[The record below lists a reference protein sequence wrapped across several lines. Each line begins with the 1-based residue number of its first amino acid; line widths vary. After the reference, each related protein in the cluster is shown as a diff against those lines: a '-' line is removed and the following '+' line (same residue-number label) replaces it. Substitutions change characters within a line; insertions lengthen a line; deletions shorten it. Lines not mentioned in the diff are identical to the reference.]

1 MLHAHYEILI
11 QWLHYHP
18 HWGVVAAFLVAFTES
33 VAIIGTIIPG
43 SVTMTAIGT
52 LAGSGT
58 LPFWPIILLAILG
71 AIIGDGLSY
80 FTGYYFKDRIRMWW
94 PFKQHPSILSSG
106 EQFIHIH
113 GGKSIFIGRFVGPVR
128 AMIPLIAGML
138 NLPPKRYF
146 FASILSAIAWAPAY
160 LCPGMLLGFIS
171 LDMPPHIAAELILSI
186 LFTLVV
192 FWLIFSIFQFLYK
205 KTHAF
210 ANKILDQYW
219 FRWQRNSSTKWI
231 CFLLKNG
238 NNPGH
243 YGQLFLSFLLLI
255 FLGLFVFIAISVISH
270 LPLLMHWNLVVYH
283 VFRGFRTPT
292 LDKIAVIL
300 SSFGTLNTIIP
311 LSIIMLACLLIKNRW
326 AATHW
331 LLNAILIYTSV
342 GLIKTLYFF
351 PRPSGIYASPPFSS
365 FPSGHT
371 AFAISIYG
379 LFIFF
384 TTQSFSRPI
393 RKWLY
398 RLTGLVCL
406 AISLSRIYLGA
417 HWLSDVLASI
427 CLALTCLISTIISY
441 RRHPILKQ
449 SFLGGLL
456 NHRRLALEKSFLGIL
471 LMGLFTLF
479 SANALYLHNN
489 YKTDLANYQLYWK
502 IYLIPESVWWRGTSF
517 TLPYYRST
525 RLGIPEEVLNLEWAG
540 NINTIKQTLLKAG
553 WTDQKR
559 AIIQHQPLF
568 PKLYHDERPVIVFI
582 KQTQPSKPPLILRLW
597 STHILLLP
605 NRIPLW
611 IGTVHYDVHY
621 LLPRVF
627 KHKDKN
633 KQWPKPDNAFLH
645 GLSVTWKIKMMP
657 PTQLPKRLSKLSY
670 AKEIILIKPLNEK
683 KEPFYAA
690 T

>member
-94 PFKQHPSILSSG
+94 PFKQHPSILGSG
-106 EQFIHIH
+106 EQFIHMH

-146 FASILSAIAWAPAY
+146 FASILSAIAWAPVY
-160 LCPGMLLGFIS
+160 LCPGMLLGFVS
-171 LDMPPHIAAELILSI
+171 LEMPPHIAAELILSI
-186 LFTLVV
+186 LFSLII
-192 FWLIFSIFQFLYK
+192 FWFIFNVFQFFYK
-205 KTHAF
+205 KTHAL

-219 FRWQRNSSTKWI
+219 FRWQRNPFTKWI
-231 CFLLKNG
+231 CFVLKNG
-238 NNPGH
+238 NNPNH
-243 YGQLFLSFLLLI
+243 YGQLFLSFLWII
-255 FLGLFVFIAISVISH
+255 FLGLFLLIAVSVISH

-283 VFRGFRTPT
+283 IFRGFRTPT
-292 LDKIAVIL
+292 LDKIAVVI
-300 SSFGTLNTIIP
+300 SSFGTLNVIMP
-311 LSIIMLACLLIKNRW
+311 LSIMMLVGLLFKSRW
-326 AATHW
+326 AALHW
-331 LLNAILIYTSV
+331 LLNTILIYMSI

-371 AFAISIYG
+371 AFAIGIYG
-379 LFIFF
+379 LFIFL
-384 TTQSFSRPI
+384 TTQSLSQPV

-398 RLTGLVCL
+398 RLIGLVCL
-406 AISLSRIYLGA
+406 AVSLSRIYLGA

-427 CLALTCLISTIISY
+427 CLALSCLILTIISY
-441 RRHPILKQ
+441 RRRPILKK
-449 SFLGGLL
+449 SLLSLLFIGLC
-456 NHRRLALEKSFLGIL
+456 
-471 LMGLFTLF
+471 TLF
-479 SANALYLHNN
+479 PTNMLYLHEN
-489 YKTDLANYQLYWK
+489 YKIDLANYQLYWK
-502 IYLIPESVWWRGTSF
+502 VYLIPELVWWQGTSF

-540 NINTIKQTLLKAG
+540 DIHTIKQTLLKAG
-553 WTDQKR
+553 WTDQKQE
-559 AIIQHQPLF
+559 IIKHQPLF
-568 PKLYHDERPVIVFI
+568 PKLYHDERPMIVFI
-582 KQTQPSKPPLILRLW
+582 KQNQPPNPPLILRLW

-611 IGTVHYDVHY
+611 IGTVHYDAHY
-621 LLPRVF
+621 LLPHVF
-627 KHKDKN
+627 KHKDKTQ
-633 KQWPKPDNAFLH
+633 QWPKSDNAFLH
-645 GLSVTWKIKMMP
+645 NLSVIWKIKMIP
-657 PTQLPKRLSKLSY
+657 PTHLPKRLAKLSY
-670 AKEIILIKPLNEK
+670 AKEILLIKPLREK
-683 KEPFYAA
+683 KEPFYG
-690 T
+690 TT